1 MIHYLHIMLLSHA
14 VFLPLQTESVEEPV
28 EEDDKTE
35 EDKSD
40 EDKSDDDDATVEEED
55 KPKTKKVSNE

>member
-1 MIHYLHIMLLSHA
+1 M
-14 VFLPLQTESVEEPV
+14 EEPV

-55 KPKTKKVSNE
+55 KPKTKKVSNEYHYLLL